1 MPARAGAS
9 VHWLVRLVVS
19 AVVLGCAR
27 ALEPG
32 CLGDS
37 TAPARSLLGT
47 NVIAGEDG
55 SISYEYDAELPN
67 LPSGTRTM
75 VYGAAADACEF
86 DGIITIAGPSS
97 FEGSSG
103 NAALA
108 DYSTS
113 ARETTMMFLDWL
125 NRERGGLTV
134 GDQRFG
140 MRVYWVG
147 SDASQHQV
155 ANATA
160 HAIRLG
166 NADFAMSE

>member
-1 MPARAGAS
+1 M
-9 VHWLVRLVVS
+9 HWLARLAVS
-19 AVVLGCAR
+19 VVVLGCAR

-47 NVIAGEDG
+47 NVIASEDG
-55 SISYEYDAELPN
+55 SISYEYDAELPD

-75 VYGAAADACEF
+75 IYGAAADACEF

-97 FEGSSG
+97 FEGSSS
-103 NAALA
+103 AALSQ
-108 DYSTS
+108 YSS
-113 ARETTMMFLDWL
+113 KARATTMMFLDWL
-125 NRERGGLTV
+125 NSERGGLTV
-134 GDQRFG
+134 GGQKFG
-140 MRVYWVG
+140 LRVVWVG
-147 SDASQHQV
+147 SDSSPYQV

-166 NADFAMSE
+166 NADFAISE